1 MLGEEVCWGVGGG
14 EKRCGG
20 VGKCVGGDEKRYR
33 GVGEDV
39 GKCWE
44 RWGKCVGVWGEV
56 KGDVGKCG
64 WGGEK
69 TCGEMCWER

>member
-39 GKCWE
+39 RKCWE
-44 RWGKCVGVWGEV
+44 RCGKCVGV
-56 KGDVGKCG
+56 
-64 WGGEK
+64 
-69 TCGEMCWER
+69 